1 MGWLFNRKD
10 TRKQLLERLSQNW
23 ERTDNDGRH
32 IKATCLAHCYKGT
45 MAGTFWTVW
54 ELVVTANGIIETSR
68 FIGCDLIRF
77 RREDGWGYKNL
88 DESSHPYY
96 YSCPLKYL
104 DMVPVA
110 CEKWREGV
118 RKYHEQRAALRAARK
133 ALKTP
138 A

>member
-1 MGWLFNRKD
+1 MGWLFNTKD
-10 TRKQLLERLSQNW
+10 TRKQLLERRSRNW
-23 ERTDNDGRH
+23 ENTKDGRH
-32 IKATCLAHCYKGT
+32 IKATCLAHCFKGVF
-45 MAGTFWTVW
+45 AGTFWTVW
-54 ELVVTANGIIETSR
+54 EHAITVNGVTETSR
-68 FIGCDLIRF
+68 HIGCDLIRF
-77 RREDGWGYKNL
+77 DRDGGWGYKDM
-88 DESSHPYY
+88 DESMHPYY

-118 RKYHEQRAALRAARK
+118 RKYHAERAAIKAQRK